1 MDQIG
6 RLYDW
11 AMRYAFF
18 PALDWVLAHPIISLA
33 AVAFL
38 VYISVRNWRML

>member
-6 RLYDW
+6 RVFDL

-38 VYISVRNWRML
+38 VFWSVRNWRML